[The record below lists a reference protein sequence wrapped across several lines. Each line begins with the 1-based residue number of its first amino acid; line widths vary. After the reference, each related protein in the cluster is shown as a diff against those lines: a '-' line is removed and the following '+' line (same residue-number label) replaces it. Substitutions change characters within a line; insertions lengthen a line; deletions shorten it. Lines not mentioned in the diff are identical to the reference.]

1 MSIRKRLTLI
11 LLSML
16 VLTCFL
22 ALVKG
27 YQKSIHHGENLLDDE
42 LKIVAGVLIEQ
53 PLFITDLSP
62 KLSTESTQLLYQIW
76 HDDKL
81 LSGSAWLTQAKSYF
95 NEDGFQTANIAG
107 QRMRVFVLNK
117 QLRRV
122 VVAEPMS
129 KRFELAEA
137 VILSAMLPMLWAV
150 PFLAVFVSFF
160 IKYALAPLTRL
171 SKQLA
176 QRQANDFTPINWQ
189 VTDEEIKPV
198 INRLNDLFK
207 RVETAYLR
215 ERFFASDAAHELRTP
230 LSSLKI
236 NVHNLANKQGGAM
249 QENDQQNTNQEL
261 QAMTQG
267 INRLSNIVEQMLI
280 LGRTQPEQWQE
291 QFSEQSLLTISQQ
304 AVSEQYEKIESK
316 NHFISLEGN
325 DFSINGDE
333 FTLTTLISNLLS
345 NAIKYTPQNGEIK
358 IKLSQQYGVDSWQ
371 IEDSGPGMTEAQK
384 ARIFNRFY
392 RVDGDQHPSGEQGAG
407 LGMAI
412 VQHII
417 AIYSAKI
424 NLTNSV
430 LGGLAVHVTFTGA
443 KRD

>member
-11 LLSML
+11 LLSMM

-27 YQKSIHHGENLLDDE
+27 YQKSMHHGENLLDNE

-53 PLFITDLSP
+53 PLA
-62 KLSTESTQLLYQIW
+62 LSTNAVQVSNNSAQLLYQIW
-76 HDDKL
+76 QNNSL
-81 LSGSAWLTQAKSYF
+81 LSGSSSLSNNQISF
-95 NEDGFQTANIAG
+95 SEGFQTANVAG
-107 QRMRVFVLNK
+107 QRMRVFVMRKNTRK
-117 QLRRV
+117 V
-122 VVAEPMS
+122 IVAEPMS

-150 PFLAVFVSFF
+150 PLLAIFISFF
-160 IKYALAPLTRL
+160 VKYALAPLTRL

-176 QRQANDFTPINWQ
+176 TRQANDFTPINWQ

-236 NVHNLANKQGGAM
+236 NVHNLASKQS
-249 QENDQQNTNQEL
+249 NSQNHQEL
-261 QAMTQG
+261 QAMSQG

-280 LGRTQPEQWQE
+280 LGRTQPEQWQR
-291 QFSEQSLLTISQQ
+291 QFSEQSLLAITQQ
-304 AVSEQYEKIESK
+304 VVSEQYDKIDGK
-316 NHFISLEGN
+316 NQTISLEGD
-325 DFSINGDE
+325 DFVINGDE
-333 FTLTTLISNLLS
+333 FTLTTLIANLLS
-345 NAIKYTPQNGEIK
+345 NAIKYTPDNGQII
-358 IKLSQQYGVDSWQ
+358 IKLASSNNGFSWQ
-371 IEDSGPGMTEAQK
+371 IDDSGAGMTEEQK
-384 ARIFNRFY
+384 ERIFNRFY
-392 RVDGDQHPSGEQGAG
+392 RVGGDQHPSGEQGAG

-417 AIYSAKI
+417 AIYGASIHLA
-424 NLTNSV
+424 NSP
-430 LGGLAVHVTFTGA
+430 LGGLTVKVTFTGV
-443 KRD
+443 KSD

>member
-11 LLSML
+11 LLSMM

-27 YQKSIHHGENLLDDE
+27 YQKSMSHGEQLLDSE
-42 LKIVAGVLIEQ
+42 LKVVAGVLMQQ
-53 PLFITDLSP
+53 PLSINSMAP
-62 KLSTESTQLLYQIW
+62 KIQDSAQLLYQIW
-76 HDDKL
+76 QGGEL
-81 LSGSAWLTQAKSYF
+81 LSGSDELNLDLSQYQA
-95 NEDGFQTANIAG
+95 GFQTLNIAG
-107 QRMRVFVLNK
+107 QRMRVFVFATS
-117 QLRRV
+117 LRTV
-122 VVAEPMS
+122 IVAEPIA

-150 PFLAVFVSFF
+150 PLLAIFISFF
-160 IKYALAPLTRL
+160 VKYALVPLTRL

-176 QRQANDFTPINWQ
+176 LRQANDFTAINWQ

-198 INRLNDLFK
+198 ISRLNDLFK

-236 NVHNLANKQGGAM
+236 NVHNLAAQQG
-249 QENDQQNTNQEL
+249 DNQEL

-280 LGRTQPEQWQE
+280 LGRTQPEQWQK
-291 QFSEQSLLTISQQ
+291 QFKEQSLLAITQEGVSQL
-304 AVSEQYEKIESK
+304 YEKIEAK
-316 NHFISLEGN
+316 NHTISLEGD
-325 DFSINGDE
+325 DFIINGDE
-333 FTLTTLISNLLS
+333 FTLVTLISNLLS
-345 NAIKYTPQNGEIK
+345 NAIKYAPANGQIK
-358 IKLSQQYGVDSWQ
+358 ITLKQMHKQRIWQ
-371 IEDSGPGMTEAQK
+371 IEDSGPGMTNDQK
-384 ARIFNRFY
+384 QRIFNRFY
-392 RVDGDQHPSGEQGAG
+392 RVGGDQHPSGEQGAG

-417 AIYSAKI
+417 AIYRAEI
-424 NLTNSV
+424 HLTDSD
-430 LGGLAVHVTFTGA
+430 LGGLKVQVVFAGA
-443 KRD
+443 KCD

>member
-11 LLSML
+11 LLSMM

-27 YQKSIHHGENLLDDE
+27 YQKSMSHGEQLLDSE
-42 LKIVAGVLIEQ
+42 LKVVAGVLMQQ
-53 PLFITDLSP
+53 PLSINAMAP
-62 KLSTESTQLLYQIW
+62 KIQDSAQLLYQIW
-76 HDDKL
+76 QGGEL
-81 LSGSAWLTQAKSYF
+81 LSGSDELNLDLSQYQA
-95 NEDGFQTANIAG
+95 GFQTLNIAG
-107 QRMRVFVLNK
+107 QRMRVFVFVTS
-117 QLRRV
+117 LRTV
-122 VVAEPMS
+122 IVAEPIA

-150 PFLAVFVSFF
+150 PLLALFISFF
-160 IKYALAPLTRL
+160 VKYALAPLTRL

-176 QRQANDFTPINWQ
+176 LRQANDFTAINWQ

-198 INRLNDLFK
+198 ISRLNDLFK

-236 NVHNLANKQGGAM
+236 NVHNLAAQQG
-249 QENDQQNTNQEL
+249 DNQEL

-280 LGRTQPEQWQE
+280 LGRTQPEQWQK
-291 QFSEQSLLTISQQ
+291 QFKEQSLLAITQEGVSQL
-304 AVSEQYEKIESK
+304 YEKIEAK
-316 NHFISLEGN
+316 NHTISLEGD
-325 DFSINGDE
+325 DFIINGDE
-333 FTLTTLISNLLS
+333 FTLVTLISNLLS
-345 NAIKYTPQNGEIK
+345 NAIKYAPANGQIK
-358 IKLSQQYGVDSWQ
+358 ITLKQMHKQRIWQ
-371 IEDSGPGMTEAQK
+371 IEDSGPGMTNDQK
-384 ARIFNRFY
+384 QRIFNRFY
-392 RVDGDQHPSGEQGAG
+392 RVGGDQHLSGEQGAG

-417 AIYSAKI
+417 AIYRAEI
-424 NLTNSV
+424 HLTDSD
-430 LGGLAVHVTFTGA
+430 LGGLKVQVVFAGA
-443 KRD
+443 KCD

>member
-11 LLSML
+11 LLSMM

-27 YQKSIHHGENLLDDE
+27 YQKSMSHGEQLLDSE
-42 LKIVAGVLIEQ
+42 LKVVAGVLMQQ
-53 PLFITDLSP
+53 PLSINAMAP
-62 KLSTESTQLLYQIW
+62 KIQDSAQLLYQIW
-76 HDDKL
+76 QGGEL
-81 LSGSAWLTQAKSYF
+81 LSGSNELNLNLSQYQA
-95 NEDGFQTANIAG
+95 GFQTLNIAG
-107 QRMRVFVLNK
+107 QRMRVFVFATS
-117 QLRRV
+117 LRTV
-122 VVAEPMS
+122 IVAEPIA

-150 PFLAVFVSFF
+150 PLLALFISFF
-160 IKYALAPLTRL
+160 VKYALAPLTRL

-176 QRQANDFTPINWQ
+176 LRQANDFTAINWQ

-198 INRLNDLFK
+198 ISRLNDLFK

-236 NVHNLANKQGGAM
+236 NVHNLAAQQG
-249 QENDQQNTNQEL
+249 DNQEL

-280 LGRTQPEQWQE
+280 LGRTQPEQWQK
-291 QFSEQSLLTISQQ
+291 QFKEQSLLAITQEGVSQL
-304 AVSEQYEKIESK
+304 YEKIEAK
-316 NHFISLEGN
+316 NHTISLEGD
-325 DFSINGDE
+325 DFIINGDE
-333 FTLTTLISNLLS
+333 FTLVTLISNLLS
-345 NAIKYTPQNGEIK
+345 NAIKYAPANGQIK
-358 IKLSQQYGVDSWQ
+358 ITLKQMHKQRIWQ
-371 IEDSGPGMTEAQK
+371 IEDSGPGMTNDQK
-384 ARIFNRFY
+384 QRIFNRFY
-392 RVDGDQHPSGEQGAG
+392 RVGGDQHPSGEQGAG

-417 AIYSAKI
+417 AIYRAEI
-424 NLTNSV
+424 HLTDSD
-430 LGGLAVHVTFTGA
+430 LGGLKVQVVFAGA
-443 KRD
+443 KCD

>member
-11 LLSML
+11 LLSMM

-27 YQKSIHHGENLLDDE
+27 YQKSMRHGENLLDNE

-53 PLFITDLSP
+53 PLA
-62 KLSTESTQLLYQIW
+62 LSTNAVQVSNNSAQLLYQIW
-76 HDDKL
+76 QNNSL
-81 LSGSAWLTQAKSYF
+81 LSGSSSLTNNQISF
-95 NEDGFQTANIAG
+95 SEGFQTANVAG
-107 QRMRVFVLNK
+107 QRMRVFVMSKNTRK
-117 QLRRV
+117 V
-122 VVAEPMS
+122 IVAEPMA

-150 PFLAVFVSFF
+150 PLLAIFISFF
-160 IKYALAPLTRL
+160 VKYALAPLTRL

-176 QRQANDFTPINWQ
+176 TRQANDFTPINWQ

-236 NVHNLANKQGGAM
+236 NVHNLANKQSNL
-249 QENDQQNTNQEL
+249 QDHQEL
-261 QAMTQG
+261 QAMSQG

-280 LGRTQPEQWQE
+280 LGRTQPEQWLR
-291 QFSEQSLLTISQQ
+291 QFSEQSLLTITQQ
-304 AVSEQYEKIESK
+304 VVSEQYDKIDEK
-316 NHFISLEGN
+316 NQMISLEGD
-325 DFSINGDE
+325 DFVINGDE
-333 FTLTTLISNLLS
+333 FTLTTLIANLLS
-345 NAIKYTPQNGEIK
+345 NAIKYTPNNGQII
-358 IKLSQQYGVDSWQ
+358 IKLASSNNSYSWQ
-371 IEDSGPGMTEAQK
+371 IDDSGAGMTEEQK
-384 ARIFNRFY
+384 ERIFNRFY
-392 RVDGDQHPSGEQGAG
+392 RVGGDQHPSGEQGAG

-417 AIYSAKI
+417 AIYGASIYLA
-424 NLTNSV
+424 NSS
-430 LGGLAVHVTFTGA
+430 LGGLTVKVTFTGV
-443 KRD
+443 KSD

>member
-11 LLSML
+11 LLSMM

-27 YQKSIHHGENLLDDE
+27 YQKSMSHGEQLLDSE
-42 LKIVAGVLIEQ
+42 LKVVAGVLMQQ
-53 PLFITDLSP
+53 PLSINAMAP
-62 KLSTESTQLLYQIW
+62 KIQDSAQLLYLIW
-76 HDDKL
+76 QGGEL
-81 LSGSAWLTQAKSYF
+81 LSGSDELNLDLSQYQA
-95 NEDGFQTANIAG
+95 GFQTLNIAG
-107 QRMRVFVLNK
+107 QRMRVFVFVTS
-117 QLRRV
+117 LRTV
-122 VVAEPMS
+122 IVAEPIA

-150 PFLAVFVSFF
+150 PLLALFISFF
-160 IKYALAPLTRL
+160 VKYALAPLTRL

-176 QRQANDFTPINWQ
+176 LRQANDFTAINWQ

-198 INRLNDLFK
+198 ISRLNDLFK

-236 NVHNLANKQGGAM
+236 NVHNLAAQQG
-249 QENDQQNTNQEL
+249 DNQEL

-280 LGRTQPEQWQE
+280 LGRTQPEQWQK
-291 QFSEQSLLTISQQ
+291 QFKEQSLLAITQEGVSQL
-304 AVSEQYEKIESK
+304 YEKIEAK
-316 NHFISLEGN
+316 NHTISLEGD
-325 DFSINGDE
+325 DFIINGDE
-333 FTLTTLISNLLS
+333 FTLVTLISNLLS
-345 NAIKYTPQNGEIK
+345 NAIKYAPANGQIK
-358 IKLSQQYGVDSWQ
+358 ITLKQMHKQRIWQ
-371 IEDSGPGMTEAQK
+371 IEDSGPGMTNDQK
-384 ARIFNRFY
+384 QRIFNRFY
-392 RVDGDQHPSGEQGAG
+392 RVGGDQHLSGEQGAG

-417 AIYSAKI
+417 AIYRAEI
-424 NLTNSV
+424 HLTDSD
-430 LGGLAVHVTFTGA
+430 LGGLKVQVVFAGA
-443 KRD
+443 KCD

>member
-1 MSIRKRLTLI
+1 M
-11 LLSML
+11 M

-27 YQKSIHHGENLLDDE
+27 YQKSMRHGENLLDNE

-53 PLFITDLSP
+53 PLA
-62 KLSTESTQLLYQIW
+62 LSTNAVQVSNNSAQLLYQIW
-76 HDDKL
+76 QNNSL
-81 LSGSAWLTQAKSYF
+81 LSGSSSLTNNQISF
-95 NEDGFQTANIAG
+95 SEGFQTANVAG
-107 QRMRVFVLNK
+107 QRMRVFVMSKNTRK
-117 QLRRV
+117 V
-122 VVAEPMS
+122 IVAEPMS

-150 PFLAVFVSFF
+150 PLLAIFISFF
-160 IKYALAPLTRL
+160 VKYALAPLTRL

-176 QRQANDFTPINWQ
+176 TRQANDFTPINWQ

-236 NVHNLANKQGGAM
+236 NVHNLASKQS
-249 QENDQQNTNQEL
+249 NSQNHQEL
-261 QAMTQG
+261 QAMSQG

-280 LGRTQPEQWQE
+280 LGRTQPEQWQR
-291 QFSEQSLLTISQQ
+291 QFSEQSLLTITQQ
-304 AVSEQYEKIESK
+304 VVSEQYDKIDEK
-316 NHFISLEGN
+316 NQTISLEGD
-325 DFSINGDE
+325 DFVINGDE
-333 FTLTTLISNLLS
+333 FTLTTLIANLLS
-345 NAIKYTPQNGEIK
+345 NAIKYTPNNGQII
-358 IKLSQQYGVDSWQ
+358 IKLASSNNSYSWQ
-371 IEDSGPGMTEAQK
+371 IDDSGAGMTEDQK
-384 ARIFNRFY
+384 DRIFNRFY
-392 RVDGDQHPSGEQGAG
+392 RVGGDQHPSGEQGAG

-417 AIYSAKI
+417 AIYGASIYLA
-424 NLTNSV
+424 NSS
-430 LGGLAVHVTFTGA
+430 LGGLTVKVTFTGV
-443 KRD
+443 KSD

>member
-1 MSIRKRLTLI
+1 M
-11 LLSML
+11 M

-27 YQKSIHHGENLLDDE
+27 YQKSMHHGENLLDNE

-53 PLFITDLSP
+53 PLALTTNAAQVS
-62 KLSTESTQLLYQIW
+62 SNSAQLLYQIW
-76 HDDKL
+76 HNNRL
-81 LSGSAWLTQAKSYF
+81 LSGSSSLSNNCVNF
-95 NEDGFQTANIAG
+95 SEGLQTANLAG
-107 QRMRVFVLNK
+107 QRMRVFVMRKNTRK
-117 QLRRV
+117 V
-122 VVAEPMS
+122 IVAEPMA

-150 PFLAVFVSFF
+150 PLLAIFISFF
-160 IKYALAPLTRL
+160 VKYALAPLTRL
-171 SKQLA
+171 SRQLA
-176 QRQANDFTPINWQ
+176 SRQANDFTPINWQ

-236 NVHNLANKQGGAM
+236 NVHNLANKQS
-249 QENDQQNTNQEL
+249 NSQNNQEL
-261 QAMTQG
+261 KAMSQG

-280 LGRTQPEQWQE
+280 LGRTQPEQWQK
-291 QFSEQSLLTISQQ
+291 QFSEQSLLTITQQ
-304 AVSEQYEKIESK
+304 AVSEQYDKIDEK
-316 NHFISLEGN
+316 NQTISLEGN
-325 DFSINGDE
+325 DFVINGDE

-345 NAIKYTPQNGEIK
+345 NAIKYTPNDGQII
-358 IKLSQQYGVDSWQ
+358 IKLASSNNDYSWQ
-371 IEDSGPGMTEAQK
+371 IDDSGSGMTEEQK
-384 ARIFNRFY
+384 DRIFNRFY
-392 RVDGDQHPSGEQGAG
+392 RVGGDQHPSGEQGAG

-417 AIYSAKI
+417 AIYDANI
-424 NLTNSV
+424 HLANSH
-430 LGGLAVHVTFTGA
+430 LGGLTVKITFTGV
-443 KRD
+443 KSD

>member
-11 LLSML
+11 LLSMM

-27 YQKSIHHGENLLDDE
+27 YQKSMRHGENLLDNE

-53 PLFITDLSP
+53 PLA
-62 KLSTESTQLLYQIW
+62 LSTNAVQVSNNSAQLLYQIW
-76 HDDKL
+76 QNNSL
-81 LSGSAWLTQAKSYF
+81 LSGSSSLSNNQISF
-95 NEDGFQTANIAG
+95 SEGFQTANVAG
-107 QRMRVFVLNK
+107 QRMRVFVMSKNTRK
-117 QLRRV
+117 V
-122 VVAEPMS
+122 IVAEPMS

-150 PFLAVFVSFF
+150 PLLAIFISFF
-160 IKYALAPLTRL
+160 VKYALAPLTRL

-176 QRQANDFTPINWQ
+176 TRQANDFTPINWQ

-198 INRLNDLFK
+198 IDRLNDLFK

-236 NVHNLANKQGGAM
+236 NVHNLANKQSNL
-249 QENDQQNTNQEL
+249 QDHQEL
-261 QAMTQG
+261 QAMSQG

-280 LGRTQPEQWQE
+280 LGRTQPEQWQRL
-291 QFSEQSLLTISQQ
+291 FSEQSLLTITQQ
-304 AVSEQYEKIESK
+304 VVSEQYDKIDEKSQT
-316 NHFISLEGN
+316 ISLEGD
-325 DFSINGDE
+325 DFVINGDE
-333 FTLTTLISNLLS
+333 FTLTTLIANLLS
-345 NAIKYTPQNGEIK
+345 NAIKYTPNNGQII
-358 IKLSQQYGVDSWQ
+358 IKLASNNNSYSWQ
-371 IEDSGPGMTEAQK
+371 IDDSGAGMTEEQK
-384 ARIFNRFY
+384 ERIFNRFY
-392 RVDGDQHPSGEQGAG
+392 RVGGDQHPSGEQGAG

-417 AIYSAKI
+417 AIYGASIYLA
-424 NLTNSV
+424 NSY
-430 LGGLAVHVTFTGA
+430 LGGLTVKVTFTGV
-443 KRD
+443 KSD

>member
-11 LLSML
+11 LLSMM

-27 YQKSIHHGENLLDDE
+27 YQKSMHHGENLLDNE

-53 PLFITDLSP
+53 PLA
-62 KLSTESTQLLYQIW
+62 LSTNAVQVSNNSAQLLYQIW
-76 HDDKL
+76 QNNSL
-81 LSGSAWLTQAKSYF
+81 LSGSSSLTNNQISF
-95 NEDGFQTANIAG
+95 SEGFQTANVAG
-107 QRMRVFVLNK
+107 QRMRVFVMRKNTRK
-117 QLRRV
+117 V
-122 VVAEPMS
+122 IVAEPMS

-150 PFLAVFVSFF
+150 PLLAIFISFF
-160 IKYALAPLTRL
+160 VKYALAPLTRL

-176 QRQANDFTPINWQ
+176 TRQANDFTPINWQ

-236 NVHNLANKQGGAM
+236 NVHNLASKQ
-249 QENDQQNTNQEL
+249 NNSQNHQEL
-261 QAMTQG
+261 QAMSQG

-280 LGRTQPEQWQE
+280 LGRTQPEQWQR
-291 QFSEQSLLTISQQ
+291 QFSEQSLLTITQQ
-304 AVSEQYEKIESK
+304 VVSEQYDKIDEK
-316 NHFISLEGN
+316 NQTISLEGD
-325 DFSINGDE
+325 DFIINGDE
-333 FTLTTLISNLLS
+333 FTLTTLIANLLS
-345 NAIKYTPQNGEIK
+345 NAIKYTPNNGQII
-358 IKLSQQYGVDSWQ
+358 IKLASNNNSYSWQ
-371 IEDSGPGMTEAQK
+371 IDDSGAGMTEEQK
-384 ARIFNRFY
+384 ERIFNRFY
-392 RVDGDQHPSGEQGAG
+392 RVGGDQHPSGEQGAG

-417 AIYSAKI
+417 AIYGASIHLA
-424 NLTNSV
+424 NSP
-430 LGGLAVHVTFTGA
+430 LGGLTVRVTFTGV
-443 KRD
+443 KSD

>member
-1 MSIRKRLTLI
+1 M
-11 LLSML
+11 M

-27 YQKSIHHGENLLDDE
+27 YQKSMHHGENLLDNE

-53 PLFITDLSP
+53 PLALTTNAAQVSNN
-62 KLSTESTQLLYQIW
+62 SAQLLYQIW
-76 HDDKL
+76 QNNHL
-81 LSGSAWLTQAKSYF
+81 LSGSSSLTNNQISF
-95 NEDGFQTANIAG
+95 SEGFQTANLAG
-107 QRMRVFVLNK
+107 QRMRVFVMSKNTRK
-117 QLRRV
+117 V
-122 VVAEPMS
+122 IIAEPIA

-150 PFLAVFVSFF
+150 PLLAIFISFF
-160 IKYALAPLTRL
+160 VKYALAPLTRL
-171 SKQLA
+171 SRQLA
-176 QRQANDFTPINWQ
+176 SRQANDFTPINWQ

-236 NVHNLANKQGGAM
+236 NVHNLANKQS
-249 QENDQQNTNQEL
+249 NSQNNQEL
-261 QAMTQG
+261 QAMSQG

-280 LGRTQPEQWQE
+280 LGRTQPEQWQK
-291 QFSEQSLLTISQQ
+291 QFSEQSLLTITQQ
-304 AVSEQYEKIESK
+304 AVSEQYDKIDEK
-316 NHFISLEGN
+316 NQTISLEG
-325 DFSINGDE
+325 DGFVINGDE

-345 NAIKYTPQNGEIK
+345 NAIKYTPSNGQII
-358 IKLSQQYGVDSWQ
+358 IKLASSNNDYSWQ
-371 IEDSGPGMTEAQK
+371 IDDSGAGMTEEQK
-384 ARIFNRFY
+384 DRIFNRFY
-392 RVDGDQHPSGEQGAG
+392 RVGGDQHPSGEQGAG

-417 AIYSAKI
+417 AIYDAKI
-424 NLTNSV
+424 HLANSH
-430 LGGLAVHVTFTGA
+430 LGGLTVKVTFTGV
-443 KRD
+443 KSD

>member
-1 MSIRKRLTLI
+1 M
-11 LLSML
+11 M

-27 YQKSIHHGENLLDDE
+27 YQKSMHHGENLLDNE

-53 PLFITDLSP
+53 PLALTTNAAQVS
-62 KLSTESTQLLYQIW
+62 SNSAQLLYQIW
-76 HDDKL
+76 HNNRL
-81 LSGSAWLTQAKSYF
+81 LSGSSSLSNNCVNF
-95 NEDGFQTANIAG
+95 SEGLQTANLAG
-107 QRMRVFVLNK
+107 QRMRVFVMRKNTRK
-117 QLRRV
+117 V
-122 VVAEPMS
+122 IVAEPMA

-150 PFLAVFVSFF
+150 PLLAIFISFF
-160 IKYALAPLTRL
+160 VKYALAPLTRL

-176 QRQANDFTPINWQ
+176 TRQANDFTPINWQ

-236 NVHNLANKQGGAM
+236 NVHNLANKQS
-249 QENDQQNTNQEL
+249 NSQNNQEL
-261 QAMTQG
+261 KAMSQG

-280 LGRTQPEQWQE
+280 LGRTQPEQWQK
-291 QFSEQSLLTISQQ
+291 QFSEQSLLTITQQ
-304 AVSEQYEKIESK
+304 AVSEQYDKIDEK
-316 NHFISLEGN
+316 NQTISLEGN
-325 DFSINGDE
+325 DFVINGDE

-345 NAIKYTPQNGEIK
+345 NAIKYTPNDGQII
-358 IKLSQQYGVDSWQ
+358 IKLASSNNDYSWQ
-371 IEDSGPGMTEAQK
+371 IDDSGSGMTEEQK
-384 ARIFNRFY
+384 DRIFNRFY
-392 RVDGDQHPSGEQGAG
+392 RVGGDQHPSGEQGAG

-417 AIYSAKI
+417 AIYDANI
-424 NLTNSV
+424 HLANSH
-430 LGGLAVHVTFTGA
+430 LGGLTVKITFTGV
-443 KRD
+443 KSD

>member
-11 LLSML
+11 LLSMM

-27 YQKSIHHGENLLDDE
+27 YQKSMSHGEQLLDSE
-42 LKIVAGVLIEQ
+42 LKVVAGVLMQQ
-53 PLFITDLSP
+53 PLSINAMAP
-62 KLSTESTQLLYQIW
+62 KTQDSAQLLYQIW
-76 HDDKL
+76 QGGEL
-81 LSGSAWLTQAKSYF
+81 LSGSDELNLNLSQYQA
-95 NEDGFQTANIAG
+95 GFQTLNIAG
-107 QRMRVFVLNK
+107 QRMRVFVFVTS
-117 QLRRV
+117 LRTV
-122 VVAEPMS
+122 IVAEPIA

-150 PFLAVFVSFF
+150 PLLALFISFF
-160 IKYALAPLTRL
+160 VKYALAPLTRL

-176 QRQANDFTPINWQ
+176 LRQANDFTAINWQ

-198 INRLNDLFK
+198 ISRLNDLFK

-236 NVHNLANKQGGAM
+236 NVHNLAAQQG
-249 QENDQQNTNQEL
+249 DNQEL

-280 LGRTQPEQWQE
+280 LGRTQPEQWQK
-291 QFSEQSLLTISQQ
+291 QFKEQSLLAITQEGVSQL
-304 AVSEQYEKIESK
+304 YEKIEAK
-316 NHFISLEGN
+316 NHTISLEGD
-325 DFSINGDE
+325 DFIINGDE
-333 FTLTTLISNLLS
+333 FTLVTLISNLLS
-345 NAIKYTPQNGEIK
+345 NAIKYAPANGQIK
-358 IKLSQQYGVDSWQ
+358 ITLKQMHKLRIWQ
-371 IEDSGPGMTEAQK
+371 IEDSGPGMTDDQK
-384 ARIFNRFY
+384 QRIFNRFY
-392 RVDGDQHPSGEQGAG
+392 RVGGDQHPSGEQGAG

-417 AIYSAKI
+417 AIYRAEI
-424 NLTNSV
+424 HLTNSD
-430 LGGLAVHVTFTGA
+430 LGGLKVQVVFAGA
-443 KRD
+443 KCD

>member
-11 LLSML
+11 LLSMM

-27 YQKSIHHGENLLDDE
+27 YQKSMHHGENLLDNE

-53 PLFITDLSP
+53 PLA
-62 KLSTESTQLLYQIW
+62 LSTNAVQVSNNSAQLLYQIW
-76 HDDKL
+76 QNNSL
-81 LSGSAWLTQAKSYF
+81 LSGSSSLTNNQISF
-95 NEDGFQTANIAG
+95 SEGFQTANVVG
-107 QRMRVFVLNK
+107 QRMRVFVMSKNTRK
-117 QLRRV
+117 V
-122 VVAEPMS
+122 IVAEPMS

-150 PFLAVFVSFF
+150 PLLAIFISFF
-160 IKYALAPLTRL
+160 VKYALAPLTRL

-176 QRQANDFTPINWQ
+176 TRQANDFTPINWQ

-236 NVHNLANKQGGAM
+236 NVHNLASKQS
-249 QENDQQNTNQEL
+249 NSQNHQEL
-261 QAMTQG
+261 QAMSQG

-280 LGRTQPEQWQE
+280 LGRTQPEQWQR
-291 QFSEQSLLTISQQ
+291 QFSEQSLLAITQQ
-304 AVSEQYEKIESK
+304 VVSEQYDKIDEK
-316 NHFISLEGN
+316 NQTISLEGD
-325 DFSINGDE
+325 DFVINGDE
-333 FTLTTLISNLLS
+333 FTLTTLIANLLS
-345 NAIKYTPQNGEIK
+345 NAIKYTPNNGQII
-358 IKLSQQYGVDSWQ
+358 IKLASSNNSYSWQ
-371 IEDSGPGMTEAQK
+371 IDDSGAGMTEEQK
-384 ARIFNRFY
+384 ERIFNRFY
-392 RVDGDQHPSGEQGAG
+392 RVGGDQHPSGEQGAG

-417 AIYSAKI
+417 AIYGATI
-424 NLTNSV
+424 HLANSH
-430 LGGLAVHVTFTGA
+430 LGGLTVKVTFTGV
-443 KRD
+443 KSD

>member
-11 LLSML
+11 LLSMM

-27 YQKSIHHGENLLDDE
+27 YQKSMRHGENLLDNE

-53 PLFITDLSP
+53 PLA
-62 KLSTESTQLLYQIW
+62 LSTNAVQVSNNSAQLLYQIW
-76 HDDKL
+76 QNNNL
-81 LSGSAWLTQAKSYF
+81 LSGSSSLTNNQISF
-95 NEDGFQTANIAG
+95 SEGFQTANVAG
-107 QRMRVFVLNK
+107 QRMRVFVMSKNTRK
-117 QLRRV
+117 V
-122 VVAEPMS
+122 IVAEPMA

-150 PFLAVFVSFF
+150 PLLAIFISFF
-160 IKYALAPLTRL
+160 VKYALAPLTRL

-176 QRQANDFTPINWQ
+176 SRQANDFTPINWQ

-236 NVHNLANKQGGAM
+236 NVHNLANKQSNL
-249 QENDQQNTNQEL
+249 QDHQEL
-261 QAMTQG
+261 QAMSQG

-280 LGRTQPEQWQE
+280 LGRTQPEQWQR
-291 QFSEQSLLTISQQ
+291 QFSEQSLLTITQQ
-304 AVSEQYEKIESK
+304 VVSEQYDKIDEK
-316 NHFISLEGN
+316 NQTISLEGD
-325 DFSINGDE
+325 DFVINGDE
-333 FTLTTLISNLLS
+333 FTLTTLIANLLS
-345 NAIKYTPQNGEIK
+345 NAIKYTPNNGRII
-358 IKLSQQYGVDSWQ
+358 IKLASNNNSYSWQ
-371 IEDSGPGMTEAQK
+371 IDDSGAGMTEEQK
-384 ARIFNRFY
+384 ERIFNRFY
-392 RVDGDQHPSGEQGAG
+392 RVGGDQHLSGEQGAG

-417 AIYSAKI
+417 AIYGASIYLA
-424 NLTNSV
+424 NSY
-430 LGGLAVHVTFTGA
+430 LGGLTVKVTFTGV
-443 KRD
+443 KSD

>member
-1 MSIRKRLTLI
+1 M
-11 LLSML
+11 M

-27 YQKSIHHGENLLDDE
+27 YQKSMHHGENLLDNE

-53 PLFITDLSP
+53 PLALTTNAAQVS
-62 KLSTESTQLLYQIW
+62 SNSAQLLYQIW
-76 HDDKL
+76 HNNRL
-81 LSGSAWLTQAKSYF
+81 LSGSSSLPNNCVNFS
-95 NEDGFQTANIAG
+95 EGLQTANLAG
-107 QRMRVFVLNK
+107 QRMRVFVMRKNTRK
-117 QLRRV
+117 V
-122 VVAEPMS
+122 IVAEPMA

-150 PFLAVFVSFF
+150 PLLAIFISFF
-160 IKYALAPLTRL
+160 VKYALAPLTRL
-171 SKQLA
+171 SRQLA
-176 QRQANDFTPINWQ
+176 SRQANDFTPINWQ

-236 NVHNLANKQGGAM
+236 NVHNLANKQS
-249 QENDQQNTNQEL
+249 NSQNNQEL
-261 QAMTQG
+261 KAMSQG

-280 LGRTQPEQWQE
+280 LGRTQPEQWQK
-291 QFSEQSLLTISQQ
+291 QFSEQSLLTITQQ
-304 AVSEQYEKIESK
+304 AVSEQYDKIDEK
-316 NHFISLEGN
+316 NQTISLEGN
-325 DFSINGDE
+325 DFVINGDE

-345 NAIKYTPQNGEIK
+345 NAIKYTPNDGQII
-358 IKLSQQYGVDSWQ
+358 IKLASSNNDYSWQ
-371 IEDSGPGMTEAQK
+371 IDDSGSGMTEEQK
-384 ARIFNRFY
+384 DRIFNRFY
-392 RVDGDQHPSGEQGAG
+392 RVGGDQHPSGEQGAG

-417 AIYSAKI
+417 AIYDANI
-424 NLTNSV
+424 HLANSH
-430 LGGLAVHVTFTGA
+430 LGGLTVKITFTGV
-443 KRD
+443 KSD

>member
-11 LLSML
+11 LLSMM

-27 YQKSIHHGENLLDDE
+27 YQKSMSHGEQLLDSE
-42 LKIVAGVLIEQ
+42 LKVVAGVLMQQ
-53 PLFITDLSP
+53 PLSINAMAP
-62 KLSTESTQLLYQIW
+62 KIQDSAQLLYQIW
-76 HDDKL
+76 QGGEL
-81 LSGSAWLTQAKSYF
+81 LSGSNELNLNLSQYQA
-95 NEDGFQTANIAG
+95 GFQTLNIAG
-107 QRMRVFVLNK
+107 QRMRVFVFVTS
-117 QLRRV
+117 LRTV
-122 VVAEPMS
+122 IVAEPIA

-150 PFLAVFVSFF
+150 PLLALFISFF
-160 IKYALAPLTRL
+160 VKYALAPLTRL

-176 QRQANDFTPINWQ
+176 LRQANDFTAINWQ

-198 INRLNDLFK
+198 ISRLNDLFK

-236 NVHNLANKQGGAM
+236 NVHNLAAQQG
-249 QENDQQNTNQEL
+249 DNQEL

-280 LGRTQPEQWQE
+280 LGRTQPEQWQK
-291 QFSEQSLLTISQQ
+291 QFKEQSLLAITQEGVSQL
-304 AVSEQYEKIESK
+304 YEKIEAK
-316 NHFISLEGN
+316 NHTISLEGD
-325 DFSINGDE
+325 DFIINGDE
-333 FTLTTLISNLLS
+333 FTLVTLISNLLS
-345 NAIKYTPQNGEIK
+345 NAIKYAPANGQIK
-358 IKLSQQYGVDSWQ
+358 ITLKQMHKQRIWQ
-371 IEDSGPGMTEAQK
+371 IEDSGPGMTNDQK
-384 ARIFNRFY
+384 QRIFNRFY
-392 RVDGDQHPSGEQGAG
+392 RVGGDQHPSGEQGAG

-417 AIYSAKI
+417 AIYRAEI
-424 NLTNSV
+424 HLTNSD
-430 LGGLAVHVTFTGA
+430 LGGLKVQVVFAGA
-443 KRD
+443 KCD

>member
-1 MSIRKRLTLI
+1 M
-11 LLSML
+11 M

-27 YQKSIHHGENLLDDE
+27 YQKSMRHGENLLDNE

-53 PLFITDLSP
+53 PLA
-62 KLSTESTQLLYQIW
+62 LSTNAVQVSNNSAQLLYQIW
-76 HDDKL
+76 QNNSL
-81 LSGSAWLTQAKSYF
+81 LSGSSSLTNNQISF
-95 NEDGFQTANIAG
+95 SEGFQTANVAG
-107 QRMRVFVLNK
+107 QRMRVFVMRKNTRK
-117 QLRRV
+117 V
-122 VVAEPMS
+122 IVAEPMS

-150 PFLAVFVSFF
+150 PLLAIFISFF
-160 IKYALAPLTRL
+160 VKYALAPLTRL

-176 QRQANDFTPINWQ
+176 TRQANDFTPINWQ

-236 NVHNLANKQGGAM
+236 NVHNLASKQ
-249 QENDQQNTNQEL
+249 NNSQNHQEL
-261 QAMTQG
+261 QAMSQG

-280 LGRTQPEQWQE
+280 LGRTQPEQWQR
-291 QFSEQSLLTISQQ
+291 QFSEQSLLTITQQ
-304 AVSEQYEKIESK
+304 VVSEQYDKIDEK
-316 NHFISLEGN
+316 NQTISLEGD
-325 DFSINGDE
+325 DFIINGDE
-333 FTLTTLISNLLS
+333 FTLTTLIANLLS
-345 NAIKYTPQNGEIK
+345 NAIKYTPNNGQII
-358 IKLSQQYGVDSWQ
+358 IKLASNNNSYSWQ
-371 IEDSGPGMTEAQK
+371 IDDSGAGMTEEQK
-384 ARIFNRFY
+384 ERIFNRFY
-392 RVDGDQHPSGEQGAG
+392 RVGGDQHPSGEQGAG

-417 AIYSAKI
+417 AIYGASIYLA
-424 NLTNSV
+424 NSS
-430 LGGLAVHVTFTGA
+430 LGGLTVKVTFTGV
-443 KRD
+443 KSD

>member
-11 LLSML
+11 LLSMM

-27 YQKSIHHGENLLDDE
+27 YQKSMLHGENLLDNE

-53 PLFITDLSP
+53 PLA
-62 KLSTESTQLLYQIW
+62 LSTNAVQVSNNSAQLLYQIW
-76 HDDKL
+76 QNNSL
-81 LSGSAWLTQAKSYF
+81 LSGSSSLKNNQISF
-95 NEDGFQTANIAG
+95 SEGFQTANVAG
-107 QRMRVFVLNK
+107 QRMRVFVMSKNTRK
-117 QLRRV
+117 V
-122 VVAEPMS
+122 IVAEPMS

-150 PFLAVFVSFF
+150 PLLAIFISFF
-160 IKYALAPLTRL
+160 VKYALAPLTRL

-176 QRQANDFTPINWQ
+176 TRQANDFTPINWQ

-236 NVHNLANKQGGAM
+236 NVHNLASKQS
-249 QENDQQNTNQEL
+249 NSQNHQEL
-261 QAMTQG
+261 QAMSQG

-280 LGRTQPEQWQE
+280 LGRTQPEQWQR
-291 QFSEQSLLTISQQ
+291 QFSEQSLLAITQQ
-304 AVSEQYEKIESK
+304 VVSEQYEKIDEK
-316 NHFISLEGN
+316 NQTISLEGD
-325 DFSINGDE
+325 DFVINGDE
-333 FTLTTLISNLLS
+333 FTLTTLIANLLS
-345 NAIKYTPQNGEIK
+345 NAIKYTPNNGQII
-358 IKLSQQYGVDSWQ
+358 IKLASSNNSYSWQ
-371 IEDSGPGMTEAQK
+371 IDDSGAGMTEEQK
-384 ARIFNRFY
+384 ERIFNRFY
-392 RVDGDQHPSGEQGAG
+392 RVGGDQHPSGEQGAG

-417 AIYSAKI
+417 AIYGASIHLA
-424 NLTNSV
+424 NSS
-430 LGGLAVHVTFTGA
+430 LGGLTVKVTFTGV
-443 KRD
+443 KSD

>member
-11 LLSML
+11 LLSMM

-27 YQKSIHHGENLLDDE
+27 YQKSMSHGEQLLDSE
-42 LKIVAGVLIEQ
+42 LKVVAGVLMQQ
-53 PLFITDLSP
+53 PLSINAMAP
-62 KLSTESTQLLYQIW
+62 KIQDSAQLLYQIW
-76 HDDKL
+76 QGGEL
-81 LSGSAWLTQAKSYF
+81 LSGSNELNLNLSQYQA
-95 NEDGFQTANIAG
+95 GFQTLNIAG
-107 QRMRVFVLNK
+107 QRMRVFVFVTS
-117 QLRRV
+117 LRTV
-122 VVAEPMS
+122 VVAEPIA

-150 PFLAVFVSFF
+150 PLLALFISFF
-160 IKYALAPLTRL
+160 VKYALAPLTRL

-176 QRQANDFTPINWQ
+176 LRQANDFTAINWQ

-198 INRLNDLFK
+198 ISRLNDLFK

-236 NVHNLANKQGGAM
+236 NVHNLAAQQG
-249 QENDQQNTNQEL
+249 DNQEL

-280 LGRTQPEQWQE
+280 LGRTQPEQWQK
-291 QFSEQSLLTISQQ
+291 QFKEQSLLAITQEGVSQL
-304 AVSEQYEKIESK
+304 YEKIEAK
-316 NHFISLEGN
+316 NHTISLEGD
-325 DFSINGDE
+325 DFIINGDE
-333 FTLTTLISNLLS
+333 FTLVTLISNLLS
-345 NAIKYTPQNGEIK
+345 NAIKYAPANGQIK
-358 IKLSQQYGVDSWQ
+358 ITLKQMHKQRIWQ
-371 IEDSGPGMTEAQK
+371 IEDSGPGMTNDQK
-384 ARIFNRFY
+384 QRIFNRFY
-392 RVDGDQHPSGEQGAG
+392 RVGGDQHPSGEQGAG

-417 AIYSAKI
+417 AIYRAEI
-424 NLTNSV
+424 HLTDSD
-430 LGGLAVHVTFTGA
+430 LGGLKVQVVFAGA
-443 KRD
+443 KCD

>member
-1 MSIRKRLTLI
+1 M
-11 LLSML
+11 M

-27 YQKSIHHGENLLDDE
+27 YQKSMRHGENLLDNE

-53 PLFITDLSP
+53 PLA
-62 KLSTESTQLLYQIW
+62 LSTNAVQVSNNSAQLLYQIW
-76 HDDKL
+76 QNNSL
-81 LSGSAWLTQAKSYF
+81 LSGSSSLTNNQISF
-95 NEDGFQTANIAG
+95 SEGFQTANVAG
-107 QRMRVFVLNK
+107 QRMRVFVMRKNTRK
-117 QLRRV
+117 V
-122 VVAEPMS
+122 IVAEPIS

-150 PFLAVFVSFF
+150 PLLAIFISFF
-160 IKYALAPLTRL
+160 VKYALAPLTRL

-176 QRQANDFTPINWQ
+176 TRQANDFTPINWQ

-236 NVHNLANKQGGAM
+236 NVHNLANKQS
-249 QENDQQNTNQEL
+249 NSQNHQEL
-261 QAMTQG
+261 QAMSQG

-280 LGRTQPEQWQE
+280 LGRTQPEQWQK
-291 QFSEQSLLTISQQ
+291 QFSEQSLLAITQQ
-304 AVSEQYEKIESK
+304 VVSEQYDKIDEK
-316 NHFISLEGN
+316 NQTISLEGD
-325 DFSINGDE
+325 DFIINGDE
-333 FTLTTLISNLLS
+333 FTLTTLIANLLS
-345 NAIKYTPQNGEIK
+345 NAIKYTPNNGQII
-358 IKLSQQYGVDSWQ
+358 IKLASNNNSYSWQ
-371 IEDSGPGMTEAQK
+371 IDDSGAGMTEEQK
-384 ARIFNRFY
+384 ERIFNRFY
-392 RVDGDQHPSGEQGAG
+392 RVGGDQHPSGEQGAG

-417 AIYSAKI
+417 AIYSASI
-424 NLTNSV
+424 HLANSS
-430 LGGLAVHVTFTGA
+430 LGGLTVKVTFTGV
-443 KRD
+443 KSD

>member
-11 LLSML
+11 LLSMM

-27 YQKSIHHGENLLDDE
+27 YQKSMRHGENLLDNE

-53 PLFITDLSP
+53 PLALSIDAVQVSNNSA
-62 KLSTESTQLLYQIW
+62 KLLYQIW
-76 HDDKL
+76 QNNNL
-81 LSGSAWLTQAKSYF
+81 LSGSSGLTNSQISF
-95 NEDGFQTANIAG
+95 SEGFQTANIAG
-107 QRMRVFVLNK
+107 QRMRVFVMRKNIRK
-117 QLRRV
+117 V
-122 VVAEPMS
+122 IVAEPMA

-150 PFLAVFVSFF
+150 PLLAIFISFF
-160 IKYALAPLTRL
+160 VKYALAPLTRL

-176 QRQANDFTPINWQ
+176 TRQANDFTAINWQ

-236 NVHNLANKQGGAM
+236 NVHNLANKQSNLQGH
-249 QENDQQNTNQEL
+249 QEL
-261 QAMTQG
+261 QAMSQG

-280 LGRTQPEQWQE
+280 LGRTQPEQWQR
-291 QFSEQSLLTISQQ
+291 QFSEQSLLTITQQ
-304 AVSEQYEKIESK
+304 VVSEQYDKIDEK
-316 NHFISLEGN
+316 NQTISLEGD
-325 DFSINGDE
+325 DFIINGDE
-333 FTLTTLISNLLS
+333 FTLTTLIANLLS
-345 NAIKYTPQNGEIK
+345 NAIKYTPNNGQII
-358 IKLSQQYGVDSWQ
+358 IKLASNNNSYSWQ
-371 IEDSGPGMTEAQK
+371 IDDSGAGMTEEQK
-384 ARIFNRFY
+384 ERIFNRFY
-392 RVDGDQHPSGEQGAG
+392 RVGGDQHPSGEQGAG

-417 AIYSAKI
+417 AIYGASIYLA
-424 NLTNSV
+424 NSS
-430 LGGLAVHVTFTGA
+430 LGGLTVKVTFTGV
-443 KRD
+443 KSD

>member
-11 LLSML
+11 LLSMM

-27 YQKSIHHGENLLDDE
+27 YQKSMRHGENLLDNE

-53 PLFITDLSP
+53 PLA
-62 KLSTESTQLLYQIW
+62 LSTNAVQVSNNSAQLLYQIW
-76 HDDKL
+76 QNNSL
-81 LSGSAWLTQAKSYF
+81 LSGSSSLTNNQISF
-95 NEDGFQTANIAG
+95 SEGFQTANVAG
-107 QRMRVFVLNK
+107 QRMRVFVMRKNTRK
-117 QLRRV
+117 V
-122 VVAEPMS
+122 IVAEPIS

-150 PFLAVFVSFF
+150 PLLAIFISFF
-160 IKYALAPLTRL
+160 VKYALAPLTRL

-176 QRQANDFTPINWQ
+176 TRQANDFTPINWQ

-236 NVHNLANKQGGAM
+236 NVHNLANKQS
-249 QENDQQNTNQEL
+249 NSQNHQEL
-261 QAMTQG
+261 QAMSQG

-280 LGRTQPEQWQE
+280 LGRTQPEQWQK
-291 QFSEQSLLTISQQ
+291 QFSEQSLLAITQQ
-304 AVSEQYEKIESK
+304 VVSEQYEKIDEK
-316 NHFISLEGN
+316 NQTISLEGD
-325 DFSINGDE
+325 DFVINGDE
-333 FTLTTLISNLLS
+333 FTLTTLIANLLS
-345 NAIKYTPQNGEIK
+345 NAIKYTPNNGQII
-358 IKLSQQYGVDSWQ
+358 IKLASNNNSFSWQ
-371 IEDSGPGMTEAQK
+371 IDDSGAGMTEEQK
-384 ARIFNRFY
+384 ERIFNRFY
-392 RVDGDQHPSGEQGAG
+392 RVGGDQHPSGEQGAG

-417 AIYSAKI
+417 AIYGASIHLA
-424 NLTNSV
+424 NSS
-430 LGGLAVHVTFTGA
+430 LGGLTVKVTFTGV
-443 KRD
+443 KSD